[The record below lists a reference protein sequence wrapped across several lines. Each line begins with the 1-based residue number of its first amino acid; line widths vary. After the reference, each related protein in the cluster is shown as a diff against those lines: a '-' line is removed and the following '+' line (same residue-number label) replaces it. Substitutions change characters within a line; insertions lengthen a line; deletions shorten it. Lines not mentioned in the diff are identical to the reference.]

1 MSIFYLVRHGT
12 TQYNLENRFQGHL
25 DIPLSN
31 QGIEQ
36 AKKLADYLKDK
47 KIDAIY
53 TSDLKRAVQTAEY
66 IAAAKSMKYRLLP
79 SLREVDVGELEGLRW
94 HEVKKEYP
102 DWVEKQHV
110 HGYPGGETRIEIERR
125 VSNLWDSVVKRH
137 KGDGVVLVTHGGIIK
152 ALICQI
158 LGISQE
164 DRSNFIV
171 DNASVST
178 IIVADSGAKLKMLNN
193 TVFLE

>member
-102 DWVEKQHV
+102 DW
-110 HGYPGGETRIEIERR
+110 
-125 VSNLWDSVVKRH
+125 
-137 KGDGVVLVTHGGIIK
+137 
-152 ALICQI
+152 
-158 LGISQE
+158 
-164 DRSNFIV
+164 
-171 DNASVST
+171 
-178 IIVADSGAKLKMLNN
+178 
-193 TVFLE
+193 

>member
-102 DWVEKQHV
+102 DWVKKQHV
-110 HGYPGGETRIEIERR
+110 HDYPGGETRIEIERR

>member
-1 MSIFYLVRHGT
+1 M
-12 TQYNLENRFQGHL
+12 
-25 DIPLSN
+25 
-31 QGIEQ
+31 
-36 AKKLADYLKDK
+36 
-47 KIDAIY
+47 
-53 TSDLKRAVQTAEY
+53 
-66 IAAAKSMKYRLLP
+66 
-79 SLREVDVGELEGLRW
+79 
-94 HEVKKEYP
+94 
-102 DWVEKQHV
+102 
-110 HGYPGGETRIEIERR
+110 
-125 VSNLWDSVVKRH
+125 
-137 KGDGVVLVTHGGIIK
+137 VLVTHGGIIK

>member
-53 TSDLKRAVQTAEY
+53 TSDLKRAEQTAEY

-102 DWVEKQHV
+102 DWVKKQHV

>member
-1 MSIFYLVRHGT
+1 
-12 TQYNLENRFQGHL
+12 
-25 DIPLSN
+25 
-31 QGIEQ
+31 
-36 AKKLADYLKDK
+36 
-47 KIDAIY
+47 
-53 TSDLKRAVQTAEY
+53 
-66 IAAAKSMKYRLLP
+66 MK
-79 SLREVDVGELEGLRW
+79 
-94 HEVKKEYP
+94 
-102 DWVEKQHV
+102 KQHV